1 MALGA
6 PFQQLLNKHLCV
18 VHHIHALRAAL
29 ASSGGPLVLCGRP
42 FRGLRSRLAP
52 RSHATIRRFAT
63 SGTVNEPKVVIS
75 ALETACVKLPVSR
88 VGKWGAMTAT
98 PYGAGYA
105 IGRRLCLTERVMPNG
120 ASLAPFAAE
129 SQCYACQTRS
139 VRHNSLPYDTAT
151 PVPTSTTS
159 QQQPADSKQPGSPR
173 WQAAAPPPSTKCI
186 RWGEKWVAGID
197 PKHVFDPNV
206 NISRRER

>member
-1 MALGA
+1 
-6 PFQQLLNKHLCV
+6 
-18 VHHIHALRAAL
+18 
-29 ASSGGPLVLCGRP
+29 
-42 FRGLRSRLAP
+42 
-52 RSHATIRRFAT
+52 
-63 SGTVNEPKVVIS
+63 
-75 ALETACVKLPVSR
+75 
-88 VGKWGAMTAT
+88 
-98 PYGAGYA
+98 
-105 IGRRLCLTERVMPNG
+105 MPNG

-173 WQAAAPPPSTKCI
+173 WQAAAPPPSAKCI

-197 PKHVFDPNV
+197 PKHAFDPNV
-206 NISRRER
+206 NISRRERWRRGVSEWRRSGSGGEGARAAPSRAGAAEGGLGGTRFSQQVGWRRGDR

>member
-63 SGTVNEPKVVIS
+63 SGTVNEPRVAVS
-75 ALETACVKLPVSR
+75 ALETACVKLPVSLGWEMGSDDCYALR
-88 VGKWGAMTAT
+88 CRLRHRAPVT
-98 PYGAGYA
+98 PYGA
-105 IGRRLCLTERVMPNG
+105 R
-120 ASLAPFAAE
+120 SAPFAAE

-139 VRHNSLPYDTAT
+139 VRRNSLPYDTAT

-159 QQQPADSKQPGSPR
+159 QQQPADSKQPGNPR

-197 PKHVFDPNV
+197 PKHAFDPNV

>member
-1 MALGA
+1 MVL
-6 PFQQLLNKHLCV
+6 
-18 VHHIHALRAAL
+18 
-29 ASSGGPLVLCGRP
+29 GGPP
-42 FRGLRSRLAP
+42 SRGLRSHLAP
-52 RSHATIRRFAT
+52 WSRATICRFAT
-63 SGTVNEPKVVIS
+63 SGTANEPKVVIS

-120 ASLAPFAAE
+120 ASLVPFSLE